1 MELFKTSGILDE
13 AVLKELGKKGIPASM
28 NALIIILFIG
38 GIALI
43 FLEKYL
49 LAAVY
54 LLASY
59 FFCSSE
65 YCLRELQ

>member
-49 LAAVY
+49 LAAASDVY
-54 LLASY
+54 KRQ
-59 FFCSSE
+59 SE

>member
-1 MELFKTSGILDE
+1 MDE

-28 NALIIILFIG
+28 NALIIILFMG

-54 LLASY
+54 LFGFL
-59 FFCSSE
+59 FFLLVR

>member
-43 FLEKYL
+43 FLEKL
-49 LAAVY
+49 SPCRSLPFWLPVFSARQNTA
-54 LLASY
+54 
-59 FFCSSE
+59 
-65 YCLRELQ
+65 